1 MVVVDDLLY
10 RGVVRLLLKDV
21 FSDIVV
27 CKEKKN
33 DMRCFIE
40 YN

>member
-27 CKEKKN
+27 CKEKKMIW
-33 DMRCFIE
+33 DVL
-40 YN
+40 